1 MKRNVMI
8 TSLAAAAAV
17 AASVLAFNPSA
28 NADVHSGPAHS
39 AVQAAAVAKPTVVL
53 VHGAWA
59 DASGWTPVAERLEKD
74 GYTVQA
80 PPNPLRGL
88 TSDAQYLASY
98 LKQIKGPII
107 LVGHS
112 YGGAVITNAALGNPN
127 VKALVYIAAF
137 APAQGDSLATLN
149 ARPVAHPIP
158 PVPVMPSAYPKAD
171 GTAGTELTID
181 PAKYS
186 SVFVGNEL
194 PKWEAEAFAAEQ
206 RPLSVDSAVQKSGA
220 PAWASIPS
228 WYMVATEDHAI
239 SPDLE
244 RFMAHRA
251 HAQTVEVD
259 GPHLIMF
266 TNPGPVTA
274 LIERAS
280 RATVH

>member
-1 MKRNVMI
+1 MKRNTWI
-8 TSLAAAAAV
+8 TSLAAVAAV
-17 AASVLAFNPSA
+17 TASVLAINPSA
-28 NADVHSGPAHS
+28 NADVRS
-39 AVQAAAVAKPTVVL
+39 AAARSIVEVSATAKPTVVL

-74 GYTVQA
+74 GYTVKA

-88 TSDAQYLASY
+88 TSDAQYLAGY

-112 YGGAVITNAALGNPN
+112 YGGAVITNAAVGDPN

-137 APAQGDSLATLN
+137 APAEGDSLAGLN

-158 PVPVMPSAYPKAD
+158 PVPVIPSTYPKPD
-171 GTAGTELTID
+171 GTTGTELTID
-181 PAKYS
+181 PTKYS
-186 SVFVGNEL
+186 SVFLDNEL
-194 PKWEAEAFAAEQ
+194 PKFEADAFAAEQ
-206 RPLSVDSAVQKSGA
+206 RPLSTDSATQKSGT

-228 WYMVATEDHAI
+228 WYMVATDDHAI

-244 RFMAHRA
+244 RFMAQRA
-251 HAQTVEVD
+251 HAHTVEVD

-280 RATVH
+280 AATVR